1 MTNQEATSYEKILR
15 DYLSQAAKKLEEVLS
30 EVRRIRLELDE
41 QEKSLRQRLAEVA
54 RKHAKTVEE
63 VEDLR
68 KRYATARKRL
78 AEASRRGGSS
88 GEAEQRA
95 AYKEADDLRLKLVR
109 AEEREKLLRKERDF
123 LEVQLRLSIKNVQKA
138 ELAERNAK
146 LAMEVLTLEGDSAE
160 KIMGEISS
168 KEWLLRFLT
177 SILEEDRRKIARE
190 LHDNLAQ
197 ELIACAL
204 RIDYLRE
211 LTERMDPTRI
221 SAEMGQISSE
231 LRQSALELRNIIFNL
246 RADNVDNRGLFES
259 IRILLG
265 RTSQRHSIR
274 FCHKLEGDEDGLS
287 REEKL
292 HLYRIV
298 QEAVNNAAKHSR
310 SDAIEVELQVR
321 GQLVR
326 LSVKD
331 FGTGFSLDEIE
342 RRDYKGFGL
351 HSMRERAKL
360 LGGELEI
367 KSNPGGGT
375 EVIFERKATAHS
387 SAEGGIALEGDKDN
401 GGGRPQAGEGRS
413 I

>member
-1 MTNQEATSYEKILR
+1 MTNQEAINYEKILK
-15 DYLSQAAKKLEEVLS
+15 DYLHQAARKLEEVLS
-30 EVRRIRLELDE
+30 EVKRIRLELDE
-41 QEKSLRQRLAEVA
+41 QGKSLRQRLAEVA

-63 VEDLR
+63 VEELR
-68 KRYATARKRL
+68 KKYTLARKKL
-78 AEASRRGGSS
+78 AEASRKSDK
-88 GEAEQRA
+88 EAEMEQKA
-95 AYKEADDLRLKLVR
+95 AYKEADDLRVKLAR
-109 AEEREKLLRKERDF
+109 AEEREKLLRRERDF
-123 LEVQLRLSIKNVQKA
+123 LEVQLRVSIKSLQKA

-160 KIMGEISS
+160 RIMSEVSS

-190 LHDNLAQ
+190 LHDSLAQ

-211 LTERMDPTRI
+211 LTERMDPTKI

-274 FCHKLEGDEDGLS
+274 LSYRLEGEEEQLS

-298 QEAVNNAAKHSR
+298 QEALNNAAKHSR
-310 SDAIEVELQVR
+310 SDRVEVELQVR
-321 GQLVR
+321 GQLVH
-326 LSVKD
+326 LSVRD

-342 RRDYKGFGL
+342 RSDYKGFGL

-360 LGGELEI
+360 LGGKLEI
-367 KSNPGGGT
+367 RSEPGVGT
-375 EVIFERKATAHS
+375 EVVFERG
-387 SAEGGIALEGDKDN
+387 SAASKGPEGGMEVEGDKDN
-401 GGGRPQAGEGRS
+401 GGGRPQAGEGGPV
-413 I
+413 